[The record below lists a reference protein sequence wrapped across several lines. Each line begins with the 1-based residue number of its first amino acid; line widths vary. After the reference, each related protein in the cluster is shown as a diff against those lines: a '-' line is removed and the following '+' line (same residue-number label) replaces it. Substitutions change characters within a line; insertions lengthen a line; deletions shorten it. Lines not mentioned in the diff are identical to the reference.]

1 MHLSTR
7 GVALITTF
15 AGQFSLPINQF
26 PLKFTEFGFEPALLE
41 GIESMGFEITT
52 PVQAQTIPLILEG
65 KDIIAS
71 AQTGTGKTAAF
82 LLPVIH
88 RIMGSGRR
96 DRIKALVIVPTRE
109 LAMQIDQ
116 HMEGLSYST
125 QVSSIAVYGGTDGT
139 TFLREKRSLEEGI
152 DLVVCTPGRMI
163 AHINQGYVN
172 FEGLQCLI
180 LDEADRM
187 LDMGFHNDIMKIIS
201 YLPSQR
207 QTLLFAA
214 TMPDEIRVL
223 AQQVLKDPVSVSIA
237 IAKPV
242 EKIIQLAY
250 VVHNAQKIPLLEY
263 LLKPIKDKSILIF
276 CSTKSSTKQLRR
288 ELAKLGMSVDEIHS
302 ELEQQQREKVLLSFK
317 SRELNILVATDIL
330 SRGID
335 VENIDMVINYDVPND
350 GEDYIHRIGRTARAA
365 ASGVAITFINTKEQ
379 HKFAVIESMLE
390 KPVHKALV
398 PVQLGN
404 APEYHP
410 VKPARLRVNKNGSRP
425 RGKGNRH

>member
-1 MHLSTR
+1 
-7 GVALITTF
+7 
-15 AGQFSLPINQF
+15 
-26 PLKFTEFGFEPALLE
+26 LKFTEFGFKPALLE
-41 GIESMGFEITT
+41 GIESMGFDIAT
-52 PVQAQTIPLILEG
+52 PVQEQTIPLILEG
-65 KDIIAS
+65 KDIIAN

-96 DRIKALVIVPTRE
+96 DRIKALVIEPTRE

-116 HMEGLSYST
+116 HMEGLSYYT

-139 TFLREKRSLEEGI
+139 TFLREKRSLEDGI

-187 LDMGFHNDIMKIIS
+187 LDMGFSYDIIKIIS

-214 TMPDEIRVL
+214 TMPDEIRIL
-223 AQQVLKDPVSVSIA
+223 AQKILKDPSSVSIA
-237 IAKPV
+237 ISKPP
-242 EKIIQLAY
+242 EKILQLAY
-250 VVHNAQKIPLLEY
+250 VVNNNQKIPLLEY
-263 LLKPIKDKSILIF
+263 ILKPIRDKSVLIF
-276 CSTKSSTKQLRR
+276 CSTKSSTKQLSR
-288 ELAKLGMSVDEIHS
+288 ELRKLGMSVDEIHS
-302 ELEQQQREKVLLSFK
+302 ELEQQQRENVLRSFK

-335 VENIDMVINYDVPND
+335 VENIDLVINYDVPHD

-365 ASGVAITFINTKEQ
+365 ASGVAITFINKKEQ
-379 HKFAVIESMLE
+379 HKFAAIESILE
-390 KPVHKALV
+390 KPVHKASV
-398 PVQLGN
+398 PAHLGK
-404 APEYHP
+404 APEYSP
-410 VKPARLRVNKNGSRP
+410 VKHDRLRPKKNASSP
-425 RGKGNRH
+425 RRRS

>member
-1 MHLSTR
+1 M
-7 GVALITTF
+7 
-15 AGQFSLPINQF
+15 
-26 PLKFTEFGFEPALLE
+26 KFTEFGFEPALLE

-52 PVQAQTIPLILEG
+52 PIQEQTIPLILEG

-214 TMPDEIRVL
+214 TMPDEIRL
-223 AQQVLKDPVSVSIA
+223 LTQQVLKDPVSVSIA

-365 ASGVAITFINTKEQ
+365 ASGVAITFINTREQ

-404 APEYHP
+404 APEYSP
-410 VKPARLRVNKNGSRP
+410 GKPARLRTGKNDSRS

>member
-1 MHLSTR
+1 
-7 GVALITTF
+7 
-15 AGQFSLPINQF
+15 
-26 PLKFTEFGFEPALLE
+26 
-41 GIESMGFEITT
+41 MGFEITT
-52 PVQAQTIPLILEG
+52 PVQEQTIPLILEG

-88 RIMGSGRR
+88 RIMGSERLN
-96 DRIKALVIVPTRE
+96 RIKALVIVPTRE
-109 LAMQIDQ
+109 LAVQIDQ

-139 TFLREKRSLEEGI
+139 AFLLEKRSLEEGV
-152 DLVVCTPGRMI
+152 DLVICTPGRMI

-187 LDMGFHNDIMKIIS
+187 LDMGFFSDIMKIIS
-201 YLPSQR
+201 YLPSNR

-214 TMPDEIRVL
+214 TMPDEIRQL
-223 AQQVLKDPVSVSIA
+223 AQKVLKDPLSVSIA
-237 IAKPV
+237 ISKPA
-242 EKIIQLAY
+242 EKILQLAY
-250 VVHNAQKIPLLEY
+250 VVNNTQKIPLLIHI
-263 LLKPIKDKSILIF
+263 LKPIKNKSVLIF
-276 CSTKSSTKQLRR
+276 CSTKSSTKQLSR
-288 ELAKLGMSVDEIHS
+288 ELKKLGMSVDEIHS
-302 ELEQQQREKVLLSFK
+302 ELEQQQRESVLRSFK

-365 ASGVAITFINTKEQ
+365 ASGVAITFINSREQ
-379 HKFAVIESMLE
+379 HKFAAIESILE
-390 KPVHKALV
+390 KPVHKASL
-398 PVQLGN
+398 PAHLGTTT
-404 APEYHP
+404 EYSP
-410 VKPARLRVNKNGSRP
+410 QKPARVQRGQNTSRP
-425 RGKGNRH
+425 RRRK

>member
-1 MHLSTR
+1 M
-7 GVALITTF
+7 
-15 AGQFSLPINQF
+15 
-26 PLKFTEFGFEPALLE
+26 KFTEFGFKPALLE
-41 GIESMGFEITT
+41 GIESMGFDIAT
-52 PVQAQTIPLILEG
+52 PVQEQTIPLILEG
-65 KDIIAS
+65 KDIIAN

-96 DRIKALVIVPTRE
+96 DRIKALVIEPTRE

-116 HMEGLSYST
+116 HMEGLSYYT

-139 TFLREKRSLEEGI
+139 TFLREKRSLEDGI

-187 LDMGFHNDIMKIIS
+187 LDMGFSYDIIKIIS

-214 TMPDEIRVL
+214 TMPDEIRIL
-223 AQQVLKDPVSVSIA
+223 AQKILKDPSSVSIA
-237 IAKPV
+237 ISKPP
-242 EKIIQLAY
+242 EKILQLAY
-250 VVHNAQKIPLLEY
+250 VVNNNQKIPLLEY
-263 LLKPIKDKSILIF
+263 ILKPIRDKSVLIF
-276 CSTKSSTKQLRR
+276 CSTKSSTKQLSR
-288 ELAKLGMSVDEIHS
+288 ELRKLGMSVDEIHS
-302 ELEQQQREKVLLSFK
+302 ELEQQQRENVLRSFK

-335 VENIDMVINYDVPND
+335 VENIDLVINYDVPHD

-365 ASGVAITFINTKEQ
+365 ASGVAITFINNNCVVFINLSFKD
-379 HKFAVIESMLE
+379 
-390 KPVHKALV
+390 
-398 PVQLGN
+398 QLG
-404 APEYHP
+404 
-410 VKPARLRVNKNGSRP
+410 
-425 RGKGNRH
+425 

>member
-1 MHLSTR
+1 
-7 GVALITTF
+7 
-15 AGQFSLPINQF
+15 
-26 PLKFTEFGFEPALLE
+26 
-41 GIESMGFEITT
+41 MGFDTAT
-52 PVQAQTIPLILEG
+52 PVQEQAIPLILDG
-65 KDIIAS
+65 KDIIAN

-88 RIMGSGRR
+88 RIMGSERR

-109 LAMQIDQ
+109 LAVQIDQ
-116 HMEGLSYST
+116 HMEGLSYYT

-139 TFLREKRSLEEGI
+139 TFLQEKRSLEEGI

-172 FEGLQCLI
+172 FDGLQCLI

-187 LDMGFHNDIMKIIS
+187 LDMGFSYDIMKIIS
-201 YLPSQR
+201 YLPTRR

-214 TMPDEIRVL
+214 TMPDEIRQL
-223 AQQVLKDPVSVSIA
+223 SQKILNDPSTVSIA
-237 IAKPV
+237 ISKPADN
-242 EKIIQLAY
+242 ILQIAY
-250 VVHNAQKIPLLEY
+250 VVSNAQKIPLLQY
-263 LLKPIKDKSILIF
+263 ILKPISDKSVLIF

-288 ELAKLGMSVDEIHS
+288 ELSKLGMSVDEIHS
-302 ELEQQQREKVLLSFK
+302 ELEQQQRENVLRSFK

-365 ASGVAITFINTKEQ
+365 ASGVAITLINTREQ
-379 HKFAVIESMLE
+379 HKFAAIESILE
-390 KPVHKALV
+390 KPVHKASL
-398 PVQLGN
+398 PVHLGK
-404 APEYHP
+404 AEEYKP
-410 VKPARLRVNKNGSRP
+410 VKPDRIRSKKDESRP
-425 RGKGNRH
+425 RKRK